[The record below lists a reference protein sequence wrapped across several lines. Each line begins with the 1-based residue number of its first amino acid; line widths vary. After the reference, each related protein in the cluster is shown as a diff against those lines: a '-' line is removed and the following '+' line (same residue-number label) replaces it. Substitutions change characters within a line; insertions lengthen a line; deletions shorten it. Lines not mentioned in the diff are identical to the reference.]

1 MINGIMLQK
10 YLYYTSIMPDAPEI
24 ALNYAQ
30 NDTGII
36 RQTIRWA
43 INLRPGHSNNWH
55 PWDLS

>member
-1 MINGIMLQK
+1 MLQK

-36 RQTIRWA
+36 RQIIRWA
-43 INLRPGHSNNWH
+43 INLGPGHSNNWH